1 MYVCVKGD
9 TFLWPSIRLT
19 IENQNKC
26 SLNLVIISR
35 CNKHCVVASIGKKCH
50 YAYCGEAMLGLV
62 GMEGLYLHYFLDAAK
77 WHWLVVSHIWKAV
90 RVTVRLRIVI
100 SSIGFNCLLACQPQ
114 RILVEIKAYNSKKL
128 KKECPGSHKSYY
140 RQMHLSLSLSLS
152 CLWPYVY
159 FKLRLSYFTHL
170 NIVSNFVITL
180 SLVITKTSN
189 KYTHYKLCVQ
199 KRDITTIW
207 TRFHWY
213 RWMGQVSKD
222 RAGKYIRCPR
232 V

>member
-9 TFLWPSIRLT
+9 TFPWPSIRLS

-26 SLNLVIISR
+26 SLNLVIILR

-114 RILVEIKAYNSKKL
+114 RIVAEIKASNSKKL

-140 RQMHLSLSLSLS
+140 RQMHLSLSLSL
-152 CLWPYVY
+152 CLTLVCGHMSILSSYYVT
-159 FKLRLSYFTHL
+159 LR
-170 NIVSNFVITL
+170 TL
-180 SLVITKTSN
+180 TMSPTLLL
-189 KYTHYKLCVQ
+189 H
-199 KRDITTIW
+199 
-207 TRFHWY
+207 
-213 RWMGQVSKD
+213 
-222 RAGKYIRCPR
+222 
-232 V
+232 